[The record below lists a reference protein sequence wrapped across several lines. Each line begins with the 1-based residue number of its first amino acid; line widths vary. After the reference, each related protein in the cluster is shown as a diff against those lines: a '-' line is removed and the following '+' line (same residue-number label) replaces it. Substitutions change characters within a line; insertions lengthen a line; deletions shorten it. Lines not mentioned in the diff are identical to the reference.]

1 MQQTITF
8 SAAAGE
14 NMEKLTRIFQ
24 GVMLVGQLGF
34 SLITPPLVFVWLA
47 RLAQTRL
54 GWGAW
59 VMIAAI
65 VLGVVTGFATVYRT
79 VLPLIKKDGTHKPEG
94 RSFND
99 HI

>member
-1 MQQTITF
+1 MD
-8 SAAAGE
+8 
-14 NMEKLTRIFQ
+14 KLTKIFQ

-47 RLAQTRL
+47 RL
-54 GWGAW
+54 GWGAG
-59 VMIAAI
+59 VMIAGI
-65 VLGVVTGFATVYRT
+65 LLGIVTGLATAYRT
-79 VLPLIKKDGTHKPEG
+79 ILPLIRKDGGHEPKG

>member
-1 MQQTITF
+1 MD
-8 SAAAGE
+8 
-14 NMEKLTRIFQ
+14 KLTKIFQ
-24 GVMLVGQLGF
+24 SVMLVGQLGF

-54 GWGAW
+54 GWGAG
-59 VMIAAI
+59 VMIAGI
-65 VLGVVTGFATVYRT
+65 LLGIVTGLATAYRT
-79 VLPLIKKDGTHKPEG
+79 ILPLIRKDGGHEPKG